1 MSGPYEAIS
10 SFLDGEPCEPSEVLS
25 ALETDVGRAALV
37 DFVRLRVVT
46 ARPVMPGDAFYA
58 RWNDHMQL
66 AAARHQRRSRWPV
79 AAALAASLIIG
90 FWSGSRMANRPIEN
104 VPPKADRVVEFE
116 NGVDWHQPVTVESQP

>member
-10 SFLDGEPCEPSEVLS
+10 VFLDGEPYEPSEVLT
-25 ALETDVGRAALV
+25 ALDTDAGRRALA

-46 ARPVMPGDAFYA
+46 ARPVMPSDAFYA
-58 RWNDHMQL
+58 RWHEHVRL
-66 AAARHQRRSRWPV
+66 AATRHQRRSRWPV

-90 FWSGSRMANRPIEN
+90 FWSGSRMANRPIES

-116 NGVDWHQPVTVESQP
+116 NGVDWHQPVNGEPQP